1 MDAAPGPQ
9 APSPLS
15 GEASSSSSTW
25 SRRPQPWLGPSS
37 SRPEWSV
44 QGQFA
49 AAAGRA
55 GPWAAPR
62 PSTSEASRA
71 RRSRFARTSLQR
83 LWRSRRPMIAG
94 DLNRRSCSPRSRC
107 LHSTD
112 MNRGWGE
119 WIPSTPARALRSSHS
134 GHSWCTQWRG
144 SASTSWS
151 TPPCP
156 ASSAIL
162 SCRHP
167 RPLGPRRRVA
177 RGRVNTSR
185 RSPRSSTL
193 ARSGSGGR
201 TRPGPVADSSAD
213 TRAMPLMMNSD
224 EPGGP

>member
-1 MDAAPGPQ
+1 MVG
-9 APSPLS
+9 
-15 GEASSSSSTW
+15 TVVF
-25 SRRPQPWLGPSS
+25 
-37 SRPEWSV
+37 RPEWSV

-83 LWRSRRPMIAG
+83 LWRSRRPMITG

-112 MNRGWGE
+112 MNRGRGE

-144 SASTSWS
+144 SASTCWS

>member
-151 TPPCP
+151 TRR
-156 ASSAIL
+156 ASIIGQPERST
-162 SCRHP
+162 S

>member
-119 WIPSTPARALRSSHS
+119 WIPSTPPARALRSSLS

-151 TPPCP
+151 TRLAQHHRPSGAVDIP
-156 ASSAIL
+156 AA
-162 SCRHP
+162 
-167 RPLGPRRRVA
+167 RVA
-177 RGRVNTSR
+177 
-185 RSPRSSTL
+185 STRC
-193 ARSGSGGR
+193 ARSGQHL
-201 TRPGPVADSSAD
+201 AQIA
-213 TRAMPLMMNSD
+213 
-224 EPGGP
+224 